1 MVGIIVY
8 DGDTARTADDL
19 EAAARAAETA
29 QPVPYLFHGQA
40 YGRADDHGGARVKYV
55 VSAKETKAQLVRL
68 TIRIA
73 HHK

>member
-1 MVGIIVY
+1 MLASRADSGSDGGWMVGIIVY

-40 YGRADDHGGARVKYV
+40 
-55 VSAKETKAQLVRL
+55 
-68 TIRIA
+68 
-73 HHK
+73 